1 MTVQSQ
7 TKPRFVFF
15 DLDGT
20 LYDVVAATDA
30 ALLTALEMGCDL
42 LGLDKQALPD
52 YRQRFWQEYFRLVEQ
67 TQITDPAELLSVLFR
82 HTLCLKRAEAEEN
95 YALGDRLARVW
106 LDELV
111 VNVKP
116 FPQVSELLDRLQK
129 EGIGRGI
136 ISNGAGSWQRLKLAA
151 LGLNDYF
158 SEENLFFSDERGLA
172 KPETGMFRLA
182 LESCGLTAS
191 ETIFVGDS
199 PVSDVP
205 GALAVGLTVIWLNR
219 YELTLPNICD
229 LSGRL
234 LQAESFSQAAEL
246 INRLLFWN

>member
-1 MTVQSQ
+1 M
-7 TKPRFVFF
+7 
-15 DLDGT
+15 
-20 LYDVVAATDA
+20 
-30 ALLTALEMGCDL
+30 
-42 LGLDKQALPD
+42 
-52 YRQRFWQEYFRLVEQ
+52 
-67 TQITDPAELLSVLFR
+67 
-82 HTLCLKRAEAEEN
+82 
-95 YALGDRLARVW
+95 
-106 LDELV
+106 

-136 ISNGAGSWQRLKLAA
+136 ISNDAGSWQRLKLAA

-158 SEENLFFSDERGLA
+158 SEENLFFLMSGGLA
-172 KPETGMFRLA
+172 KPETGIFRLA

-219 YELTLPNICD
+219 YELTSPSVCD
-229 LSGRL
+229 LPGRL
-234 LQAESFSQAAEL
+234 LQAESFPQAAEL
-246 INRLLFWN
+246 INRLLCGGD

>member
-1 MTVQSQ
+1 MVVQSQ

-30 ALLTALEMGCDL
+30 ALVTALEVGCDL

-52 YRQRFWQEYFRLVEQ
+52 YRQRFWQEYFCFAEQ
-67 TQITDPAELLSVLFR
+67 AKTTEPAELLSVLFR
-82 HTLCLKRAEAEEN
+82 RTLCLGRAEAEEN
-95 YALGDRLARVW
+95 YALGDHLARTW
-106 LDELV
+106 LDELMV
-111 VNVKP
+111 DVKP

-129 EGIGRGI
+129 GGIGRGI
-136 ISNGAGSWQRLKLAA
+136 ISNGAGRWQRLKLAA
-151 LGLNDYF
+151 LGIDSYF
-158 SEENLFFSDERGLA
+158 SKENLFFSDEQGLA
-172 KPETGMFRLA
+172 KPETGIFRLA

-191 ETIFVGDS
+191 ETIFMGDS

-219 YELTLPNICD
+219 YELTSPSVCD
-229 LSGRL
+229 LPGRL
-234 LQAESFSQAAEL
+234 LQAESFPQAAEL
-246 INRLLFWN
+246 INRLLCGD

>member
-1 MTVQSQ
+1 M
-7 TKPRFVFF
+7 
-15 DLDGT
+15 
-20 LYDVVAATDA
+20 
-30 ALLTALEMGCDL
+30 
-42 LGLDKQALPD
+42 
-52 YRQRFWQEYFRLVEQ
+52 
-67 TQITDPAELLSVLFR
+67 
-82 HTLCLKRAEAEEN
+82 
-95 YALGDRLARVW
+95 
-106 LDELV
+106 

-172 KPETGMFRLA
+172 KPETGIFRLA

-219 YELTLPNICD
+219 YELTPNNICD
-229 LSGRL
+229 LPGRYCRRNPFPKRLNL
-234 LQAESFSQAAEL
+234 LG
-246 INRLLFWN
+246 LLVTSLS